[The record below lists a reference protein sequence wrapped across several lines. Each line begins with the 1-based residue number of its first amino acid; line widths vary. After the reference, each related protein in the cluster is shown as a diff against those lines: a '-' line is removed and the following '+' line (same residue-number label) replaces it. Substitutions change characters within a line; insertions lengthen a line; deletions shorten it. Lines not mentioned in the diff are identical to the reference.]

1 MTTAGIQKAGGT
13 DTEKLITAMEGLEF
27 QTPKGK
33 MIFRKDDHQALQSM
47 YSFKMVSKP
56 DVAWLVPALVRE
68 LSLQETAPP
77 IMNKR

>member
-1 MTTAGIQKAGGT
+1 
-13 DTEKLITAMEGLEF
+13 
-27 QTPKGK
+27 
-33 MIFRKDDHQALQSM
+33 MIFRKEDHQALQSM

-56 DVAWLVPALVRE
+56 DVAWLIPTLVRE